1 MRKTL
6 SFLAIFFCIASY
18 AQNIIP
24 PFINY
29 QAVIRDAGGVPVAE
43 GATITLNFKI
53 FTNATTLTPVY
64 EEEHVVVV
72 PPTHVINL
80 RIGNGTPVPPLN
92 NFLAIP
98 WNAGTAHYLVS
109 KDGNS
114 LGSRTPFA
122 SVPYAFSAGGGAST
136 SYSPSANVSIS
147 GNVLDLTNKLSN
159 TVSVGSNQLP
169 NSKIPIFSADEKGRL
184 TNTGEYPANM
194 GGDIIGKLDSQHVAK
209 LRGAPLSTIMPSN
222 GQVLQFNGISW
233 TPASLSGSG
242 PWSYSA
248 NTIYPSNSTISDKV
262 AIGSG
267 TASSL
272 LDVKNS
278 GLSPYV
284 GVPVASFLNSN
295 AAYNSQG
302 VVSIANQA
310 GAGAGLF
317 VQNANSAIAS
327 DGIIVQMSNNANT
340 SDGIRSTNVGGGR
353 AGNFI
358 STSATATVE
367 TLNASANG
375 SSPAIKG
382 NNLSVG
388 SNSLAI
394 GVYGKT
400 SSAHPNAAGV
410 FGENVGGGA
419 GVVGTTSAS
428 AAAVVGV
435 NLNNG
440 NINNANGV
448 FGLSNSTFSNC
459 AGIWGESKGAGYGV
473 FGINTNTTLSN
484 VHGVYGT
491 TSGGFNTNSGVFGET
506 GGSSVGVRGV
516 NKGTGN
522 AIQGTKPAGV
532 TLGSAA
538 RFEILENTN
547 SSAAMLSIT
556 QGAGAAVQAM
566 AGTPTLSALS
576 LNLVNGHIKSSGNI
590 TTSVAA
596 ISYNPSGN
604 FLMLLA
610 PSCANCNDVR
620 GEITFYAHATTA
632 IATGHF
638 AEVVIPFTKPYAI
651 APVVVASPISD
662 LLGLH
667 FRVTGVT
674 INEFR
679 IRIYRPA
686 GQTFPS
692 LITSGTNFI
701 FSYYVME

>member
-6 SFLAIFFCIASY
+6 SFLTIFFCLASF
-18 AQNIIP
+18 AQNTVP

-53 FTNATTLTPVY
+53 FTNSTTLTPVY
-64 EEEHVVVV
+64 EEDHVVVV
-72 PPTHVINL
+72 PPNNIINL
-80 RIGNGTPVPPLN
+80 RIGNGNPIPPLN
-92 NFLAIP
+92 NFSAVP
-98 WNAGTAHYLVS
+98 WNAGTAHYIVS
-109 KDGNS
+109 KDGNPI
-114 LGSRTPFA
+114 GGRTPFA
-122 SVPYAFSAGGGAST
+122 SVPYAFSSGGGAAT
-136 SYSPSANVSIS
+136 SYSPSTNIS
-147 GNVLDLTNKLSN
+147 TTGNVLDLTNKLST

-184 TNTGEYPANM
+184 TNVGEYSANIN
-194 GGDIIGKLDSQHVAK
+194 GDIIGKLDSQYVAK
-209 LRGAPLSTIMPSN
+209 LRGTPLSTVIPSN
-222 GQVLQFNGISW
+222 GQVLQFNGSNW
-233 TPASLSGSG
+233 APANLSGSG

-248 NTIYPSNSTISDKV
+248 NTIYPSNSAFADKV

-295 AAYNSQG
+295 ASYNSQG
-302 VVSIANQA
+302 VVSISNQA
-310 GAGAGLF
+310 GGGAALY
-317 VQNANSAIAS
+317 VQNSNSSTAS
-327 DGIIVQMSNNANT
+327 DGLIIQMSNGASN
-340 SDGIRSTNVGGGR
+340 SDGIRSTHVGSGR

-358 STSATATVE
+358 NTSATSTIE
-367 TLNASANG
+367 TLYASANG
-375 SSPAIKG
+375 FASAIRG
-382 NNLSVG
+382 NNLSTAN
-388 SNSLAI
+388 NSLSI

-400 SSAHPNAAGV
+400 SSAHPNASGV
-410 FGENVGGGA
+410 YGENVGSGF
-419 GVVGTTSAS
+419 GVVGTTSANVG
-428 AAAVVGV
+428 AVVGV
-435 NLNNG
+435 NLG
-440 NINNANGV
+440 NSTNAMGVYGLSSSSSSISTGV
-448 FGLSNSTFSNC
+448 F
-459 AGIWGESKGAGYGV
+459 GESKGAGYGV
-473 FGINTNTTLSN
+473 FGINTNTAFIG
-484 VHGVYGT
+484 VVGVYGT
-491 TSGGFNTNSGVFGET
+491 TTGTVNSNSGVLGEV
-506 GGSSVGVRGV
+506 GGSAVAVRGV

-522 AIQGTKPAGV
+522 SIQGTKPSGV
-532 TLGSAA
+532 TAGSAA
-538 RFEILENTN
+538 RFEINDN
-547 SSAAMLSIT
+547 MNPSAAMLSIT

-566 AGTPTLSALS
+566 AGTPSLSALS
-576 LNLVNGHIKSSGNI
+576 LHLMNGHIKSSGNI

-610 PSCANCNDVR
+610 PSCSNCNDVR
-620 GEITFYAHATTA
+620 GEITFYAHATAA

-638 AEVVIPFTKPYAI
+638 AEVVIPFTKPYTV

-674 INEFR
+674 QNEFR

-692 LITSGTNFI
+692 LITSGTSFT